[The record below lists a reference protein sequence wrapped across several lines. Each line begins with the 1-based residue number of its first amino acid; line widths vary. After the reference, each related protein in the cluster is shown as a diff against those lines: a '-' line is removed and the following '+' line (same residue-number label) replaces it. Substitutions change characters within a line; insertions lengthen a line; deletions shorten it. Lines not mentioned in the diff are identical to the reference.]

1 MAQEHPFFENLR
13 QAIQGI
19 DTMNDTFNPEFQT
32 EVRPNWMPNP
42 NAQQRRLNNVFVGGP
57 TMYNVQPAEQVV
69 DVNHANVQELP
80 SAPVESFSTV
90 HVLIATYEDSKTP
103 VDVVGVYST
112 REKGKKMFD
121 LLERYRDETIT
132 FYLVEQTI
140 Q

>member
-1 MAQEHPFFENLR
+1 
-13 QAIQGI
+13 
-19 DTMNDTFNPEFQT
+19 MNDTFNPEFQT

-42 NAQQRRLNNVFVGGP
+42 NAQQRRLSNVFVGCP

-69 DVNHANVQELP
+69 DVNHASVQEIP
-80 SAPVESFSTV
+80 SAPVESSITV
-90 HVLIATYEDSKTP
+90 HVLIATYEYSKTP

-132 FYLVEQTI
+132 FYLVEQKV